1 MSESEA
7 GFAASDVEIEEVDVY
22 EMDEDVLKEFIEV
35 HDLPRTVSALP
46 APKAGPSSA
55 TVGTGSSAAS
65 ESETDEE
72 NTEQRETLIKKL
84 VAREISYNEYQER
97 MQQDDDLDDEDVEM
111 DRNRHRKSF
120 GFEADFRTARR
131 DALKGNLQGPT
142 HPASEGK
149 NPRRRQRRL
158 LPPALQGLMGE
169 ANLCYARG
177 DTKTAKDLCLEIIRQ
192 VPLAYEPFITLAQI
206 YEADDP
212 EQYLECSLIAAHLNP
227 SDIEHWVR
235 VAEISIERG
244 NIEQAQKCYTRAI
257 KADPKNIDVR
267 LKRAQL
273 VESKGDEK
281 QACKYYYDLLPHV
294 PKEQGDFLISTA
306 KRVAKKFHEETNI
319 GAALEAMDRAYA
331 TVPEKFSSEDI
342 NLLLELLIANGLYQR
357 ALDVLAT
364 HANVAV
370 NDSFSPATEADA
382 GQRIT
387 FSVSI
392 PDEMILDL
400 RTKLAMVL
408 VHLKCE
414 HLFTF
419 IIDDIMAHI
428 DPENGGDCYLDIAE
442 ALMKEEYYR
451 YALRLLVPLIK
462 SNRFSMAAVW
472 LRYADCS
479 RFVEKYDEAIEGYRR
494 VVSLAQHLDARLAL
508 AALLKKQGK
517 YTDALKALEQ
527 DPEREYLDPEVL
539 HERCLMLEEIGYYKE
554 FLEAGFMLLARNCY
568 QLKNRHEMELVVSY
582 VRFYDMRA
590 NETEKRV
597 LGEGV
602 PDFVS
607 GSDLQLET
615 EWDLVLRLLRV
626 AEKMRNYPY
635 FMKLVFT
642 LNTSKRFQGYRYELL
657 QLALAACIFN
667 RDPTFGHNILREQI
681 RTLLALQPENINHPR
696 LWNVFNLVVFIS
708 GDVRYN
714 RYLARLFDR
723 VPSIAVQPK
732 ALIANYHLT
741 SCTYKYALNE
751 YNKIFRATE
760 DPLYA
765 MMVAVTLTQIACQKF
780 TPKKQTLVAQ
790 ANIHMDQYRK
800 GRMAEIRHE
809 VYYNF
814 GRMFHQL
821 GMLHLA
827 VDYYKRV
834 LSFDSAVIRE
844 CPEHLDLKAETAYNL
859 SCIYKQSGNLELA
872 RKYLYEYIRV

>member
-7 GFAASDVEIEEVDVY
+7 GYAASDVEIEEVDVY

-35 HDLPRTVSALP
+35 HDLPRTVAALP
-46 APKAGPSSA
+46 PPKAGPSTA
-55 TVGTGSSAAS
+55 AAGTGSSAQS

-84 VAREISYNEYQER
+84 VAREISYTEYQER

-111 DRNRHRKSF
+111 DRSRHRKSF

-294 PKEQGDFLISTA
+294 PKEQGDFLIS
-306 KRVAKKFHEETNI
+306 
-319 GAALEAMDRAYA
+319 
-331 TVPEKFSSEDI
+331 SEDI

-357 ALDVLAT
+357 ALDVLAA

-370 NDSFSPATEADA
+370 NDSFSSTATEADA
-382 GQRIT
+382 GQRT
-387 FSVSI
+387 TVSVSI

-400 RTKLAMVL
+400 RTKLVMVL

-414 HLFTF
+414 HLFNY
-419 IIDDIMAHI
+419 IIDDIMGHI
-428 DPENGGDCYLDIAE
+428 DPESGGDCYLDVAE

-479 RFVEKYDEAIEGYRR
+479 RFVEQYDEAIEGYRR
-494 VVSLAQHLDARLAL
+494 VVSLARHLDARLAL

-568 QLKNRHEMELVVSY
+568 QLKN
-582 VRFYDMRA
+582 
-590 NETEKRV
+590 
-597 LGEGV
+597 
-602 PDFVS
+602 
-607 GSDLQLET
+607 
-615 EWDLVLRLLRV
+615 
-626 AEKMRNYPY
+626 
-635 FMKLVFT
+635 
-642 LNTSKRFQGYRYELL
+642 
-657 QLALAACIFN
+657 
-667 RDPTFGHNILREQI
+667 
-681 RTLLALQPENINHPR
+681 
-696 LWNVFNLVVFIS
+696 
-708 GDVRYN
+708 
-714 RYLARLFDR
+714 
-723 VPSIAVQPK
+723 
-732 ALIANYHLT
+732 
-741 SCTYKYALNE
+741 
-751 YNKIFRATE
+751 
-760 DPLYA
+760 
-765 MMVAVTLTQIACQKF
+765 
-780 TPKKQTLVAQ
+780 
-790 ANIHMDQYRK
+790 
-800 GRMAEIRHE
+800 
-809 VYYNF
+809 
-814 GRMFHQL
+814 
-821 GMLHLA
+821 
-827 VDYYKRV
+827 
-834 LSFDSAVIRE
+834 
-844 CPEHLDLKAETAYNL
+844 
-859 SCIYKQSGNLELA
+859 
-872 RKYLYEYIRV
+872 